1 MTWCAA
7 LPLFQMLTIFP
18 ASELLFRTFAF
29 VFGAVVG
36 SFLNVVIYRLPLGLS
51 VNEPKRSFCP
61 LCKAPIRWHHNLPI
75 VGWLSLRGKCA
86 DCGARISG
94 RYPAVEALTGL
105 LFLAVWLRADWLL
118 AFPLWTL
125 TALLVAATFIDF
137 DHLIIPDEITWG
149 GAAAGVL
156 FSLGIPRLHGETN
169 PLLGLAWALVGAAA
183 GYALLWGVVKL
194 GKLAF
199 GRKRIRLP
207 QTEPFTWRK
216 FSTPEGDDAELTIG
230 GEVPDRW
237 SEMFPHERDLL
248 VIKCE
253 TLAIA
258 GREMRDVSLRCF
270 YNRLELPG
278 GTTVDL
284 EEVGGFHGTLREF
297 VFPREAMGFGDVKF
311 LACIGAFLGWKA
323 VLFCVAAG
331 SALGSVVGLG
341 VMLFGAKARSLKLPF
356 GPYLAAGA
364 LVWMFAGP
372 ELLAWYGQL
381 LRP

>member
-1 MTWCAA
+1 MPPLPSDPSAA
-7 LPLFQMLTIFP
+7 
-18 ASELLFRTFAF
+18 AYEALFRTFAF
-29 VFGAVVG
+29 VLGAVVG

-61 LCKAPIRWHHNLPI
+61 LCKAPIRWYHNLPI
-75 VGWLSLRGKCA
+75 VGWLILRGKCA
-86 DCGARISG
+86 DCGARISV

-105 LFLAVWLRADWLL
+105 LFLAVWLRVDWLL

-125 TALLVAATFIDF
+125 TALLVAATCIDF

-169 PLLGLAWALVGAAA
+169 PALGLVWALVGAAA
-183 GYALLWGVVKL
+183 GYGLLWGVVEA
-194 GKLAF
+194 GKLMF
-199 GRKRIRLP
+199 GRKRVRLP
-207 QTEPFTWRK
+207 QVEPFTWK
-216 FSTPEGDDAELTIG
+216 KVATPEGDDAELLIG
-230 GEVPDRW
+230 NEPADKW
-237 SEMFPHERDLL
+237 SELFSREKDLL
-248 VIKCE
+248 VMTCE
-253 TLAIA
+253 TLSIA
-258 GREMRDVSLRCF
+258 GRAELRDVSLRCF
-270 YNRLELPG
+270 YNRLELPD
-278 GTTVDL
+278 GTALPLDGL
-284 EEVGGFHGTLREF
+284 ETFSGRVREF

-331 SALGSVVGLG
+331 SGLGSVVGLG
-341 VMLFGAKARSLKLPF
+341 VMLFGAKARSLRLPF

-364 LVWMFAGP
+364 LAWMFAGP
-372 ELLAWYGQL
+372 ELVAWYGQL

>member
-1 MTWCAA
+1 MPPVPPFDPSA
-7 LPLFQMLTIFP
+7 LN
-18 ASELLFRTFAF
+18 AYDVLFRTFAF

-61 LCKAPIRWHHNLPI
+61 LCKAPIRWYHNLPI
-75 VGWLSLRGKCA
+75 VGWLILRGRCA
-86 DCGARISG
+86 DCGAKISA
-94 RYPAVEALTGL
+94 RYPAVEALTGI
-105 LFLAVWLRADWLL
+105 LFLAVWMRADWLL

-149 GAAAGVL
+149 GAAAGAL
-156 FSLGIPRLHGETN
+156 FSLGIPRLHGTDN
-169 PLLGLAWALVGAAA
+169 PALGLVWSLVGAAA
-183 GYALLWGVVKL
+183 GYGLLWGVVEA

-199 GRKRIRLP
+199 GRKRVRLP
-207 QTEPFTWRK
+207 QTEPFTWK
-216 FSTPEGDDAELTIG
+216 KVSTPEGDDAELTIG
-230 GEVPDRW
+230 NEPPDKW
-237 SEMFPHERDLL
+237 SELFSREKDLL
-248 VIKCE
+248 VMDCE
-253 TLAIA
+253 TLSVG
-258 GREMRDVSLRCF
+258 GREHRDVSLRCF
-270 YNRLELPG
+270 YNRLELPPDQG
-278 GTTVDL
+278 GTTLALDQL
-284 EEVGGFHGTLREF
+284 ETFAGRVREF

-311 LACIGAFLGWKA
+311 LACIGAFLGWPA

-364 LVWMFAGP
+364 LGWMFAGP
-372 ELLAWYGQL
+372 ELVAWYGRL
-381 LRP
+381 LRG